1 MHRAI
6 QKGGPSPAH
15 KSPAHKSQA
24 HKSSAHN
31 GFCQLVLGQRSKR
44 WLSFLAVGALLQMPQ
59 VQAAEFPDPLP
70 VESTRSV
77 SKISTPY
84 PSSYALVHDFG
95 FGSLIDSAFSLVD
108 VDDGRFKGM
117 ISAGNFA
124 TANISSTRQEIYVGE
139 TYYSRG
145 TRGERSDLVTVYDME
160 TLDRQAEIE
169 IPKKRAGIVVQK
181 SATAI
186 TASGKF
192 FLVFNLTPG
201 TSVSVVDLDTK
212 TFVGEIQ
219 TPGCS
224 LVYPT
229 VEHNFFMLCGDGKL
243 LHINLNDEGQ
253 VASQEKSEQFIDIDA
268 DPLSEKSS
276 KVGSAWQFISY
287 QGDVQPI
294 SSAAVPG
301 KRWSVTSKRER
312 RKNWRPAGWHWTAG
326 HPDGRLWVAM
336 TPNGYEG
343 SHKDPATE
351 VWLFDVAKQKR
362 LARFEMNTMALSI
375 DVTLEQEPRLLVV
388 NVEGSLDVYNANN
401 GDYQRSI
408 HDLGASPYQVHR
420 MP

>member
-1 MHRAI
+1 MQVAI
-6 QKGGPSPAH
+6 QKEG
-15 KSPAHKSQA
+15 Q
-24 HKSSAHN
+24 SAARRRLCKHEVGN
-31 GFCQLVLGQRSKR
+31 VNKQPGSLGRLAKVALFAIGAVSLGAGSLVH
-44 WLSFLAVGALLQMPQ
+44 
-59 VQAAEFPDPLP
+59 AAEFPDPLP
-70 VESTRSV
+70 IESTRSV
-77 SKISTPY
+77 AKLATPY
-84 PSSYALVHDFG
+84 PGSYAMVHDFG
-95 FGSLIDSAFSLVD
+95 FGSLIDSAFSLVNT
-108 VDDGRFKGM
+108 DDGRFKGM
-117 ISAGNFA
+117 ISGGNFA
-124 TANISSTRQEIYVGE
+124 TANISSARQEIYIAE

-160 TLDRQAEIE
+160 NLDRVAEIE

-181 SATAI
+181 SGTAI
-186 TASGKF
+186 TESGKF
-192 FLVFNLTPG
+192 YLVFNLTPG

-224 LVYPT
+224 LIYPT
-229 VEHNFFMLCGDGKL
+229 VDHNFFMLCGDGKL
-243 LHINLNDEGQ
+243 LHIRLDEDGK
-253 VASQEKSEQFIDIDA
+253 VASQDKSDQFIDIDA

-276 KVGSAWQFISY
+276 KVGADWQFISF

-294 SSAAVPG
+294 SAAAVPG
-301 KRWSVTSKRER
+301 KRWSLTSKRER

-351 VWLFDVAKQKR
+351 VWLFDVTKQKR
-362 LARFEMNTMALSI
+362 FARFEMNTMALSI
-375 DVTLEQEPRLLVV
+375 DVTLEDEPRLLVV
-388 NVEGSLDVYNANN
+388 NIEGSLDVYNAST
-401 GDYQRSI
+401 GEYQRSI